1 MAKFNSGKSVEAMIV
16 LLIGTIALGMSA
28 PMISKQLRN
37 ETLNSAQFQVINRKI
52 ESLEE
57 QVRESKVPKVTVAF
71 FCSAVTAQSASNPC
85 PKGWTSIKDLGG
97 HYLRIASFNSSG
109 SLVDFVDST
118 MEQMVHKHKHVS
130 PFMAYYGYSGLL
142 GF

>member
-1 MAKFNSGKSVEAMIV
+1 
-16 LLIGTIALGMSA
+16 
-28 PMISKQLRN
+28 MISKQLRS

-57 QVRESKVPKVTVAF
+57 QVRESKVPKGTVAF
-71 FCSAVTAQSASNPC
+71 FSSAVTAQSASNPC
-85 PKGWTSIKDLGG
+85 PKGWTPIKDLGG
-97 HYLRIASFNSSG
+97 HYPRIASFNSSG